1 MDKPVN
7 KVAVV
12 VEITSDV
19 VCPWCWVGKK
29 RLDLAIER
37 LKDEFTFH
45 ILWKPFLLIPNVPD
59 EGIPLKDYVLKRFGK
74 SAAEKFTSENS
85 PLHQNAAEV
94 GIVFNNSRLVLPTK
108 KAHMLLD
115 HASKQG
121 KQHELHD
128 AIFRAYYGDARKIN
142 DDTVLVEIAASVGL
156 DPEAA
161 RQALYSS
168 EAEQEYERGIA
179 WAQSE
184 AISGVPHFEIY
195 LKDKPG
201 PHQELSGA
209 QPVDTFVAVIKRLK
223 TASRM

>member
-1 MDKPVN
+1 MYNIPCITVFSNITSIRYVVHSFTKIIMDKPVN

-19 VCPWCWVGKK
+19 VCPWYIPSQVCARCTVYDVDCFYRCWVGKK

-94 GIVFNNSRLVLPTK
+94 VSSVSR
-108 KAHMLLD
+108 
-115 HASKQG
+115 
-121 KQHELHD
+121 
-128 AIFRAYYGDARKIN
+128 I
-142 DDTVLVEIAASVGL
+142 
-156 DPEAA
+156 
-161 RQALYSS
+161 
-168 EAEQEYERGIA
+168 
-179 WAQSE
+179 
-184 AISGVPHFEIY
+184 
-195 LKDKPG
+195 
-201 PHQELSGA
+201 
-209 QPVDTFVAVIKRLK
+209 
-223 TASRM
+223 